1 MLTVCLGDD
10 FKANP
15 DARTPKPAT
24 IKAGGLPKNQP
35 HSESSTLFVGNL
47 PFDATEEAVREMLEA
62 SAAALSQTDGGDAE
76 DAAVDAGE
84 EKADGEGAGE
94 TMGKRA
100 GKKSGLRKVRLGQFE
115 DTGRCKG

>member
-1 MLTVCLGDD
+1 MTGDD

-62 SAAALSQTDGGDAE
+62 SAAALSQTDGGEAE
-76 DAAVDAGE
+76 EGAVEAH
-84 EKADGEGAGE
+84 GEGAGE
-94 TMGKRA
+94 TLGKRA